1 LFVGSSSCSVKS
13 SFLFILR
20 VRRSIRLENEND
32 GGSSISN
39 ASHHFYRLAPFDIS
53 CSRSFHP
60 NSFPFFFQFT
70 AHIF

>member
-1 LFVGSSSCSVKS
+1 LVVCSSSCSVNS

-20 VRRSIRLENEND
+20 VRRSIRLENENEND

-60 NSFPFFFQFT
+60 NIFPFF
-70 AHIF
+70 

>member
-39 ASHHFYRLAPFDIS
+39 ASHHFYRLGAFIIFPLLSPKF
-53 CSRSFHP
+53 
-60 NSFPFFFQFT
+60 FPFF
-70 AHIF
+70 